1 MHLHNPNFL
10 INNHIKKKY
19 DIYYLITVILLL
31 SNQIDLTCYEILDDD
46 P

>member
-10 INNHIKKKY
+10 VNDHIKKKY

-31 SNQIDLTCYEILDDD
+31 SNQIDLTPQQILDDD
-46 P
+46 T